1 MNILKKAKAAAAW
14 TYRTGVAVFVSV
26 NAAMAGAGKAKA
38 RLVRSYQTALAV
50 FVSLMAQMVG
60 VVHAFAQAAG
70 NTIGGQVQAMA
81 TEFSTAGGFA
91 GSTAMYVAALV
102 CFIGGV
108 WYLWQSRQPENRESG
123 KVAAG
128 LAGLVLTGLFVAGG
142 AWINKA
148 AQTTSGGAATISS
161 QAAVVTFQ

>member
-1 MNILKKAKAAAAW
+1 
-14 TYRTGVAVFVSV
+14 
-26 NAAMAGAGKAKA
+26 
-38 RLVRSYQTALAV
+38 
-50 FVSLMAQMVG
+50 
-60 VVHAFAQAAG
+60 
-70 NTIGGQVQAMA
+70 MA

-102 CFIGGV
+102 CFIVAFGICAV
-108 WYLWQSRQPENRESG
+108 ASPENRESG

>member
-1 MNILKKAKAAAAW
+1 MNILKKAKVRS
-14 TYRTGVAVFVSV
+14 YRTVLAGCVSV
-26 NAAMAGAGKAKA
+26 AASVVGAGKAKA

-50 FVSLMAQMVG
+50 VLSLAAQMVG

-91 GSTAMYVAALV
+91 GSTAMYLAALV

>member
-1 MNILKKAKAAAAW
+1 MILPLEVKETKSEYSQESKSC
-14 TYRTGVAVFVSV
+14 G
-26 NAAMAGAGKAKA
+26 
-38 RLVRSYQTALAV
+38 
-50 FVSLMAQMVG
+50 G
-60 VVHAFAQAAG
+60 VVLLDR
-70 NTIGGQVQAMA
+70 GGRLRICADGWRWQSESPVGLDLS
-81 TEFSTAGGFA
+81 EFSTAGGFA

>member
-1 MNILKKAKAAAAW
+1 MNILKKAKAAAVW
-14 TYRTGVAVFVSV
+14 SYWTGVAVFVS
-26 NAAMAGAGKAKA
+26 ALMAGAGKAKA
-38 RLVRSYQTALAV
+38 RLVLNYRTAVAV
-50 FVSLMAQMVG
+50 FISLAAQMVG

-70 NTIGGQVQAMA
+70 NTIGGKVQAMA

>member
-1 MNILKKAKAAAAW
+1 MNILKKAKAAAVWSYWAA
-14 TYRTGVAVFVSV
+14 VAVFVSV
-26 NAAMAGAGKAKA
+26 NALMAGAGKAKA
-38 RLVRSYQTALAV
+38 RLVWTYRTAVAV
-50 FVSLMAQMVG
+50 FVSLAAQMVG